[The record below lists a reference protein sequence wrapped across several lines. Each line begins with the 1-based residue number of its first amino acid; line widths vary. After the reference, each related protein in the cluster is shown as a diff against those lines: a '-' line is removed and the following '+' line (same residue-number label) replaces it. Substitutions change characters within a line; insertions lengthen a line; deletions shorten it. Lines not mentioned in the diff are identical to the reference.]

1 LEFCG
6 SHIPIGPKK
15 KFCSEKITKIL
26 GKIVRSGSV
35 KIRSVNSGWEFDMV
49 SETDPMECLEIF
61 LAETKIQN
69 FQKCQ
74 INFFLDRISVELRV
88 TVCLGSCPQII
99 SWVVISRK
107 FIQEFLAKSL
117 ALQ

>member
-1 LEFCG
+1 VEAIYRLAQKKLFCT
-6 SHIPIGPKK
+6 
-15 KFCSEKITKIL
+15 EKLTEIL
-26 GKIVRSGSV
+26 VKIVRSGSV

-69 FQKCQ
+69 FQKYQ
-74 INFFLDRISVELRV
+74 INFFRDRISGELRV
-88 TVCLGSCPQII
+88 KVCLGSCPQII
-99 SWVVISRK
+99 SWIVISRK